1 MIGAFVI
8 AFREVIEAGLIVG
21 IVLAASRG
29 IAGSRRWVAL
39 GVAAGLTGAA
49 LLALFAEKVSDAF
62 EGTGQDVLNA
72 GVLGVAVLMLVWHN
86 TWMAR
91 HGRELAG
98 ELRAAGAAVR
108 AGERRAA
115 ALAVVVG
122 AAILREGAEL
132 VLFLYGLVA
141 SGASSGELQLGALL
155 GVAAGAA
162 ISAVSYAGLA
172 AIPTRYVFSVTSA
185 LIVFLAAGLA
195 AQAAQFLAN
204 AGLVTM
210 LGQTLWNTSGILSEG
225 SLPGRVLHALVGY
238 ADRPTALQGVTYLS
252 TILVM
257 LALMRWSAANRPQAA
272 RTADRRQDVSAQ
284 PGVHPAE

>member
-21 IVLAASRG
+21 IVLAATRG
-29 IAGSRRWVAL
+29 LSGSRRWVAL
-39 GVAAGLTGAA
+39 GVAGGLSGAA
-49 LLALFAEKVSDAF
+49 LLALFAERISDAF

-72 GVLGVAVLMLVWHN
+72 AVLIVAVLMLIWHN
-86 TWMAR
+86 TWMSR
-91 HGRELAG
+91 HGREMAG
-98 ELRAAGAAVR
+98 DLRAAGNAVR
-108 AGERRAA
+108 SGDRTAA

-141 SGASSGELQLGALL
+141 SGTSGTELQLGAAL
-155 GVAAGAA
+155 GVAAGV
-162 ISAVSYAGLA
+162 AVSGVSYFGLA

-185 LIVFLAAGLA
+185 LIVLLAAGLA

-204 AGLVTM
+204 AGLVNV
-210 LGQTLWNTSGILSEG
+210 LGQTLWNTAGILPEG

-238 ADRPTALQGVTYLS
+238 TDRPSALQVVTYLA

-257 LALMRWSAANRPQAA
+257 LGLMRWSTAAKPQVA
-272 RTADRRQDVSAQ
+272 RTA
-284 PGVHPAE
+284 